1 MAVPAAVKD
10 EIDSCRQEVN
20 EELIYIHK
28 RLDENVWTPERAE
41 AIAQRAAELASGKAA
56 DLAVDKITN
65 NLYMGV
71 GKKTLVIIGA
81 TIVVTWDQFRIG
93 LKEGLKKV
101 IGL

>member
-1 MAVPAAVKD
+1 MAVSNPVK
-10 EIDSCRQEVN
+10 EAIDSCREEVD
-20 EELIYIHK
+20 EELKYIHR

-41 AIAQRAAELASGKAA
+41 AVAQRAAELASGKAA

-65 NLYMGV
+65 NLYMGI
-71 GKKTLVIIGA
+71 GKKTLVVVGA